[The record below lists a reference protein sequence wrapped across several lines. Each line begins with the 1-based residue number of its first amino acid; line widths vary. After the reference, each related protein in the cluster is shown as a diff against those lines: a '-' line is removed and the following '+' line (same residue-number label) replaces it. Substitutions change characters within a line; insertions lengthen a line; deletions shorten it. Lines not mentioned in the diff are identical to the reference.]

1 MIFNDYLFI
10 YDQQN
15 GCSSHNTFPNLKFGE
30 RAMILDLFFEFA
42 RFLHKSK
49 NNEFSYSNM
58 CNNITRKY
66 KFILSRQETL
76 FIRKRIAHLLF
87 EI

>member
-30 RAMILDLFFEFA
+30 RAMILDLFFEF
-42 RFLHKSK
+42 F
-49 NNEFSYSNM
+49 
-58 CNNITRKY
+58 
-66 KFILSRQETL
+66 
-76 FIRKRIAHLLF
+76 
-87 EI
+87 